1 MGQFSWICSDTRRE
15 LICYDIPETNTR
27 TKKAFLL
34 IPKEFGGGCYKVDDN
49 YDGYGCFYDDNGK
62 EVDAYEVAEQHPDLK
77 QFLELANQRENE
89 LVEENKRLLDEVNG
103 FRNVVKQNVK
113 TVETLNDLIDVQDKK
128 LTEANELKSE
138 IELMK
143 KVIIAL
149 AKITVTPGF
158 NCTYPENNKFYN
170 LVAKMKKT

>member
-1 MGQFSWICSDTRRE
+1 MQE
-15 LICYDIPETNTR
+15 LNEMTDEQILEKGAESFRKQCLSFRQIHDIR
-27 TKKAFLL
+27 TYQYGYLEATKELYEGIKNKKIKQLEELL
-34 IPKEFGGGCYKVDDN
+34 
-49 YDGYGCFYDDNGK
+49 
-62 EVDAYEVAEQHPDLK
+62 AEQHPDLK